1 MTVTH
6 AGDQT
11 DGPMAHAG
19 PVLSISGLE
28 VHYGPLHAVESI
40 SLDVGRGELV
50 ALLGAN
56 GAGKS
61 SLLRAVVGL
70 ERAAAG
76 TVALLGQDLKGVA
89 RHRRAQ
95 MGVGYVPE
103 GRGVFPTMSVEENI
117 VVPLGRGADRSRA
130 LSIAFELFP
139 VLGER
144 RKQVAGSMSGGEQQM
159 LSLARALAGEPSLLL
174 VDELS
179 LGLAP
184 MIVRQLIEKVGE
196 LRDGGMSILL
206 VEQFAHAA
214 LQVADRAGI
223 MVRGRMTRLGPG
235 AELAALNHDELA
247 QAYFGTARQ
256 ASGASQ

>member
-6 AGDQT
+6 ASGRA
-11 DGPMAHAG
+11 GGSAAHAG
-19 PVLSISGLE
+19 PVLSVSGLE
-28 VHYGPLHAVESI
+28 VHYGPLHAVEAI

-70 ERAAAG
+70 EKAAAG
-76 TVALLGQDLKGVA
+76 TVTLLGRDLAGVA

-95 MGVGYVPE
+95 MGMGYVPE

-117 VVPLGRGADRSRA
+117 VVALGRHADRSRA
-130 LSIAFELFP
+130 LSIAFDLFP
-139 VLGER
+139 VLGQR

-159 LSLARALAGEPSLLL
+159 LSLARGLASEPSVLL

-196 LRDGGMSILL
+196 LRDAGMSILL

-214 LQVADRAGI
+214 LLVADRAGI
-223 MVRGRMTRLGPG
+223 VVRGRMTRLGPA
-235 AELAALNHDELA
+235 AELASLSHDELA
-247 QAYFGTARQ
+247 QEYFGTARQ
-256 ASGASQ
+256 QAGGG

>member
-1 MTVTH
+1 MTVTNA
-6 AGDQT
+6 AGPIGQQSIQDS
-11 DGPMAHAG
+11 
-19 PVLSISGLE
+19 PVLSVTE
-28 VHYGPLHAVESI
+28 VQVHYGAMHAVESI
-40 SLDVGRGELV
+40 SFDVGQGELV

-61 SLLRAVVGL
+61 SLLRAIVGL

-76 TVALLGQDLKGVA
+76 TVVLLGCELSGIA

-95 MGVGYVPE
+95 MGMGYVPE

-117 VVPLGRGADRSRA
+117 LVGLRRTDDRSKA
-130 LSIAFELFP
+130 LSIAYDLFP
-139 VLGER
+139 VLLGR

-159 LSLARALAGEPSLLL
+159 LSLARAMAGEPKLLL

-184 MIVRQLIEKVGE
+184 MIVRQLIEKIGQ

-214 LQVADRAGI
+214 LQIADRAGI
-223 MVRGRMTRLGPG
+223 MVRGQMTRLGPA

-247 QAYFGTARQ
+247 QEYFGTAH
-256 ASGASQ
+256 